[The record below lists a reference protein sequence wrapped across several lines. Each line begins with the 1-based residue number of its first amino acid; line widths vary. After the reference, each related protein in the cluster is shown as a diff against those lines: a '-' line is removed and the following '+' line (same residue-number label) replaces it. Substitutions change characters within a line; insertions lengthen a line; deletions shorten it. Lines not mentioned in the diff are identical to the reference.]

1 MSPGFPVN
9 AFITHLDIEA
19 GSSSLTIEAYL
30 GDIDRYVA
38 WLAERGTTEPG
49 AVVTKDIEDY
59 LSFLRAEGRASKTV
73 ARAFAAVRAFHRFMH
88 GEGLTQANPTDT
100 LGVSPGRRKLPDV
113 LSIEEI
119 GKLIEAPDIETPLG
133 LRDRAM
139 LEFAYATGSRVSELV
154 NITMQNV
161 MLSEALV
168 RIMGKGAKERMVP
181 MGSVARKYV
190 DSYLREVRPELAKRK
205 SRDVL
210 FLSYRGNPMT
220 RDGYWKLLKKYVI
233 QAGITTHTSPHTLRH
248 SFATHLL
255 AGGADIR
262 VIQELLGHA
271 TIATTEVYTHVDRS
285 YLKEVHGTYHPRA

>member
-19 GSSSLTIEAYL
+19 GSSSHTIEAYL

-38 WLAERGTTEPG
+38 WLAERDTTEPG

-59 LSFLRAEGRASKTV
+59 LSFLRTEGRSSKTV

-88 GEGLTQANPTDT
+88 GEGLTRANPTDT

-154 NITMQNV
+154 NMTLQNV

-190 DSYLREVRPELAKRK
+190 DRYLREVRSELATRK

-285 YLKEVHGTYHPRA
+285 YLKEVHSTYHPRA